1 MNQYKEDDSIK
12 IKDGNWIKIED
23 EDDYF
28 QIKSIDL
35 DSGYVRVQGLTGHP
49 WTTGINTIERTITR
63 DELHAFSDET

>member
-1 MNQYKEDDSIK
+1 MHQYREND
-12 IKDGNWIKIED
+12 WIKIED

-49 WTTGINTIERTITR
+49 WTTGINTIERVITQ
-63 DELHAFSDET
+63 DELYAFSNEI